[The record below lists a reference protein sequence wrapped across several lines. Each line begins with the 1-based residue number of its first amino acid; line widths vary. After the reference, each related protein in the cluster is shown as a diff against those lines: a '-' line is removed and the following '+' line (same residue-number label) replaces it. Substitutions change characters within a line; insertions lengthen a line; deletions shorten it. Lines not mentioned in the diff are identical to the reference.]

1 VARRACRH
9 PGTGHEVAL
18 LVEREVL
25 ADDEAGEPN
34 GWVDLADTPGGP
46 SWMAKLWC
54 SALCGARGQARR
66 DFAKWHRAL
75 RDGGYER
82 VG

>member
-1 VARRACRH
+1 
-9 PGTGHEVAL
+9 
-18 LVEREVL
+18 
-25 ADDEAGEPN
+25 
-34 GWVDLADTPGGP
+34 VDLADTPGGP
-46 SWMAKLWC
+46 SWMAKLWY